1 MRRCIFFILL
11 ILIISGCIKKKS
23 ATSSTTTTTV
33 AVPGKPTLTTPAN
46 NSICISGTTV
56 SLTESQVLFTWSSTV
71 NTNSF
76 DLVLKNLLTN
86 TSTTTNTTDTKAT
99 VTLTRNTPYSWYV
112 SAKQNSSTTTTQSDT
127 WKFYNSGAGT
137 ISYAPFPAEIVAP
150 TYGQMIA
157 AVNNKV
163 DLSWKGSSV
172 DNNITGYNVC
182 FGTGTNP
189 PIIKTGVTDTF
200 LSGVVVTTNTTY
212 YWRVITVDSNGNY
225 TDSGLYQFN
234 VQ

>member
-1 MRRCIFFILL
+1 MKRCIIFVLL
-11 ILIISGCIKKKS
+11 ILVISGCKKKRS
-23 ATSSTTTTTV
+23 TTDSTTTTTI
-33 AVPGKPTLTTPAN
+33 PGKPSLTTPAN
-46 NSICISGTTV
+46 NSICISGTTI
-56 SLTESQVLFTWSSTV
+56 SLTESQVLFTWSTTV
-71 NTNSF
+71 NTNSY

-86 TSTTTNTTDTKAT
+86 TSTTTNATDTKAT

-112 SAKQNSSTTTTQSDT
+112 SAKQNSSTTTTQSDI

-150 TYGQMIA
+150 TYGQIIA

-172 DNNITGYNVC
+172 DNNITGYNVY
-182 FGTGTNP
+182 FGTSTNP
-189 PIIKTGVTDTF
+189 PVIINGITNTF
-200 LSGVVVTTNTTY
+200 LSSVAVAAHTTY

>member
-1 MRRCIFFILL
+1 MRRCIIFILL
-11 ILIISGCIKKKS
+11 ILVISGCKKKRS
-23 ATSSTTTTTV
+23 TTDSTTTTTI
-33 AVPGKPTLTTPAN
+33 PGKPTLTTPAN
-46 NSICISGTTV
+46 NAICISGTTV
-56 SLTESQVLFTWSSTV
+56 SLTESQVLFTWSSTA
-71 NTNSF
+71 NTNSY

-137 ISYAPFPAEIVAP
+137 ISYAPFPAEIIAP
-150 TYGQMIA
+150 TYGQIIA

-182 FGTGTNP
+182 FGTSTNP
-189 PIIKTGVTDTF
+189 PIIKTGVTDSF
-200 LSGVVVTTNTTY
+200 LSSVAVTTNTTY

>member
-1 MRRCIFFILL
+1 MRRCIIFILL
-11 ILIISGCIKKKS
+11 ILVISGCKKKRS
-23 ATSSTTTTTV
+23 TTDSTTTTTI
-33 AVPGKPTLTTPAN
+33 PGKPTLTTPAN

-56 SLTESQVLFTWSSTV
+56 SLTESHVLFTWSSTA
-71 NTNSF
+71 NTNSY

-86 TSTTTNTTDTKAT
+86 TSTTTSTTDTKAT

-127 WKFYNSGAGT
+127 WKLYNSGAGT

-150 TYGQMIA
+150 TYGQIIVA
-157 AVNNKV
+157 INNKV
-163 DLSWKGSSV
+163 DLSWKGGSV

-182 FGTGTNP
+182 FGTSTNP
-189 PIIKTGVTDTF
+189 PIIKTSVTDTF
-200 LSGVVVTTNTTY
+200 LSGVAVTTNTTY